1 MKHIISKLAAAA
13 LLLPGIAGWGA
24 EPFRLGAC
32 FHFGSSASGDV
43 EANLN
48 LFEQAGLNAGRDG
61 AAGGSWN
68 GKKENCVISE
78 TATSNG

>member
-48 LFEQAGLNAGRDG
+48 LFEQAGLS